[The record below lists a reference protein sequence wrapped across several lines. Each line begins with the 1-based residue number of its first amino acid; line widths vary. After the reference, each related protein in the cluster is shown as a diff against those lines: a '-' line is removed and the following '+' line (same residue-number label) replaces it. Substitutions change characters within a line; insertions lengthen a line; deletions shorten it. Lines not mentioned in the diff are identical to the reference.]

1 MYVSKVVYCLRIQ
14 KFLLHS
20 GFSLF
25 LPAKIISVV
34 SINNISVHFTGEYIF
49 NDVSFLV
56 NDRDRIGLVGKNGAG
71 KTTMLNIIA
80 GELEPEKGDVA
91 FPSHQTVGYLK
102 QEMNPNSQR
111 TVMDEARQA
120 FKEHLGLDQ
129 EIRKLTDEIANR
141 TDFHSDDYL
150 KLVSRLNDANDRF
163 ALLGGHKMD
172 ENTERILMGLG
183 FERKDFTRPL
193 NEFSSGW
200 QMRVE
205 LAKILLR
212 MPDVLLLDEPTNHLD
227 IESIQWL
234 EDFLV
239 NYPGAVVLVSHDRAF
254 LDNVTN
260 RTVELTLGKIFDYKA
275 SYSDFETLQAQRL
288 EKERSSY
295 NNQQQQIA
303 QIERFIERFRYKNTK
318 AKQVQSKV
326 KMLEKMDKVEI
337 TETDKSTISF
347 RFPPAPHSGKVTV
360 RAEHLSKSYD
370 AHQVLKDLNFSIAK
384 GEKIAF
390 VGRNGEGKS
399 TLSKVIVG
407 ELPYDGEMDLGHL
420 VKIGYYA
427 QNQHE
432 MLDMEKS
439 VFETIDDEATGDWRP
454 KVKGLLGS
462 FLFRGEDLD
471 KKVKIL
477 SGGEKSR
484 LSLAKML
491 LSPTNFLILDEPTNH
506 LDMRSKDIL
515 KNALLQFDGTLVI
528 VSHDRDFLTGLT
540 EKVFEFRN
548 KGIREYIGDVH
559 EFLNHRKMEH
569 LNELEQQKKSV
580 GKNESDAPS
589 QNKLDYERRKEN
601 DREQRKV
608 KSRIE
613 KSEMRI
619 SELEAKIAGI
629 DKLLSNPDPNDD
641 KITSGEIYKE
651 YDALKKYLEEEME
664 TWELLHEKLDHLADA
679 KE

>member
-1 MYVSKVVYCLRIQ
+1 M
-14 KFLLHS
+14 
-20 GFSLF
+20 
-25 LPAKIISVV
+25 V
-34 SINNISVHFTGEYIF
+34 SINNISVHFTGTYIF
-49 NDVSFLV
+49 DDVSFLV

-71 KTTMLNIIA
+71 KTTLLNIIA
-80 GELEPEKGDVA
+80 GEMEPEKGSVS
-91 FPSHQTVGYLK
+91 FPSAQTVGYLK
-102 QEMNPNSQR
+102 QEMNPNSPR
-111 TVMDEARQA
+111 NVLDEAKQA
-120 FKEHLGLDQ
+120 FKEHLALDT
-129 EIRKLTDEIANR
+129 EIKKLTGEISTR

-150 KLVSRLNDANDRF
+150 KLVTRLNDANDRF

-183 FERKDFTRPL
+183 FERKDFVRPL
-193 NEFSSGW
+193 KEFSSGW

-234 EDFLV
+234 EDFLI

-260 RTVELTLGKIFDYKA
+260 RTVELSLGKIFDYKA
-275 SYSDFETLQAQRL
+275 SYSEFEALQAQRL
-288 EKERSSY
+288 DKEISSY

-318 AKQVQSKV
+318 ARQVQSKM
-326 KMLEKMDKVEI
+326 KLLEKMDKVEI
-337 TETDKSTISF
+337 SEKDNATISF

-360 RAEHLSKSYD
+360 RAEEMSKSYGD
-370 AHQVLKDLNFSIAK
+370 HLVLKNLVFSIER

-399 TLSKVIVG
+399 TLSKAIVG
-407 ELPYDGEMDLGHL
+407 ELPFDGKLDLGHL

-432 MLDMEKS
+432 SLDMEKT
-439 VFETIDDEATGDWRP
+439 VFETIDDEAAGDWRP

-491 LSPTNFLILDEPTNH
+491 LTPTNFLILDEPTNH

-548 KGIREYIGDVH
+548 KGIRQYIGDVH
-559 EFLNHRKMEH
+559 EFLNHRKLEH
-569 LNELEQQKKSV
+569 LNELEEKKVAAS
-580 GKNESDAPS
+580 KKDNDAPS
-589 QNKLDYERRKEN
+589 QNKLDYERRKEL
-601 DREQRKV
+601 DREKRKL
-608 KSRIE
+608 KSGID
-613 KSEMRI
+613 KSEAHI
-619 SELEAKIAGI
+619 SELENKIATI
-629 DKLLSNPDPNDD
+629 DALLSNPDPNNK
-641 KITSGEIYKE
+641 KITSGEIYEE
-651 YDALKKYLEEEME
+651 YNQLKHELESEME
-664 TWELLHEKLDHLADA
+664 NWSDLHEKLDDLN
-679 KE
+679 

>member
-1 MYVSKVVYCLRIQ
+1 
-14 KFLLHS
+14 
-20 GFSLF
+20 
-25 LPAKIISVV
+25 LPAKIIGVV
-34 SINNISVHFTGEYIF
+34 SINNISVHFTGDYIF
-49 NDVSFLV
+49 NDVSFLIT
-56 NDRDRIGLVGKNGAG
+56 DRDRIGLVGKNGAG
-71 KTTMLNIIA
+71 KTTLLRIIA
-80 GELEPEKGDVA
+80 GEMEPEKGGVA
-91 FPSHQTVGYLK
+91 FPTEQSIGYLK
-102 QEMNPNSQR
+102 QDMNPNSHR
-111 TVMDEARQA
+111 SVMDEARQA
-120 FKEHLGLDQ
+120 FAEHLALDA
-129 EIRKLTDEIANR
+129 EIKKLTEEISHR
-141 TDFHSDDYL
+141 EDFDSQDYL
-150 KLVSRLNDANDRF
+150 KLVTRLNDANDRF
-163 ALLGGHKMD
+163 SLLGGHKMD

-183 FERKDFTRPL
+183 FERKDFVRPL

-212 MPDVLLLDEPTNHLD
+212 MPDLLLLDEPTNHLD

-234 EDFLV
+234 EDFLI

-254 LDNVTN
+254 LDNVTK
-260 RTVELTLGKIFDYKA
+260 RTIEMSLGKIFDYKA
-275 SYSDFETLQAQRL
+275 SYSEFETLQAQRL
-288 EKERSSY
+288 EKEKSSF

-326 KMLEKMDKVEI
+326 KMLEKMDKVELS
-337 TETDKSTISF
+337 ETDKSAISF

-360 RAEHLSKSYD
+360 RGERLSKSYGN
-370 AHQVLKDLNFSIAK
+370 HLVLKDLEFEIEK

-407 ELPYDGEMDLGHL
+407 ELDYDGGFELGHL
-420 VKIGYYA
+420 VQIGYYA

-432 MLDMEKS
+432 TLDMEKT
-439 VFETIDDEATGDWRP
+439 VFETIDDEAAGDWRP

-471 KKVKIL
+471 KKVKVL

-484 LSLAKML
+484 LALAKML
-491 LSPTNFLILDEPTNH
+491 LTPTNFLVLDEPTNH

-548 KGIREYIGDVH
+548 KGIRQYIGDVH
-559 EFLNHRKMEH
+559 EFLNHRKLEH
-569 LNELEQQKKSV
+569 LNELEQKKATASKKE
-580 GKNESDAPS
+580 GEAPS

-601 DREQRKV
+601 EREQRKLI
-608 KSRIE
+608 SRIE
-613 KSEMRI
+613 KSEAHI
-619 SELEAKIAGI
+619 AELEGKIAEM
-629 DKLLSNPDPNDD
+629 DELLSNPDPADE
-641 KITSGEIYKE
+641 KITSGEIYKD
-651 YDALKKYLEEEME
+651 YDALKKALEKEME
-664 TWELLHEKLDHLADA
+664 NWEDLHEKFEELSAE
-679 KE
+679 K

>member
-1 MYVSKVVYCLRIQ
+1 
-14 KFLLHS
+14 
-20 GFSLF
+20 
-25 LPAKIISVV
+25 
-34 SINNISVHFTGEYIF
+34 
-49 NDVSFLV
+49 V
-56 NDRDRIGLVGKNGAG
+56 NDRDRIGFVGKNGAG
-71 KTTMLNIIA
+71 KTTLLNIIA
-80 GELEPEKGDVA
+80 GELEPENGSVS
-91 FPSHQTVGYLK
+91 FPSSQTVGYLK
-102 QEMNPNSQR
+102 QEMNPNSR
-111 TVMDEARQA
+111 RNVLDEAKQA
-120 FKEHLGLDQ
+120 FKEHLALDA
-129 EIRKLTDEIANR
+129 EIRKLTDEISTR

-150 KLVSRLNDANDRF
+150 KLVTRLNDANDRF

-183 FERKDFTRPL
+183 FERKDFMRPL
-193 NEFSSGW
+193 TQFSSGW

-234 EDFLV
+234 EDFLI

-260 RTVELTLGKIFDYKA
+260 RTVELSMGKLFDYKA
-275 SYSDFETLQAQRL
+275 SYSEFEALQAQRF
-288 EKERSSY
+288 EKEISSF
-295 NNQQQQIA
+295 NNQQQEIA

-318 AKQVQSKV
+318 SKQVQSKI
-326 KMLEKMDKVEI
+326 KLLEKMDKVEI
-337 TETDKSTISF
+337 SAKDKASIHF

-360 RAEHLSKSYD
+360 RAEEMSKSYD
-370 AHQVLKDLNFSIAK
+370 EHVVLKNLVFSIER

-399 TLSKVIVG
+399 TLSKAIVG
-407 ELPYDGEMDLGHL
+407 ELAYDGKLELGHL

-432 MLDMEKS
+432 SLDLDKT
-439 VFETIDDEATGDWRP
+439 VFETIDDEAAGDWRP

-491 LSPTNFLILDEPTNH
+491 LRPTNFLILDEPTNH

-559 EFLNHRKMEH
+559 EFLNHRKLEH
-569 LNELEQQKKSV
+569 LNELEEKKAGSQKKDA
-580 GKNESDAPS
+580 DAPS
-589 QNKLDYERRKEN
+589 QNKLDYERRKEQE
-601 DREQRKV
+601 REQRKLNS
-608 KSRIE
+608 KIE
-613 KSEMRI
+613 KSETHI
-619 SELEAKIAGI
+619 SELEDKIAGI
-629 DKLLSNPDPNDD
+629 DLILSNPDPKNE
-641 KITSGEIYKE
+641 KILSGEIYEE
-651 YDALKKYLEEEME
+651 YNKLKLSLEHEME
-664 TWELLHEKLDHLADA
+664 NWGNLHEELETLKDM
-679 KE
+679 KV